1 MEEKTPID
9 NLTEKTFRLLGTLI
23 NVDLQDPQWQK
34 EFFDAL
40 SEQQQSVQPFIKHEG
55 WTKSQFHRQI
65 YMKPNIELHKPN
77 RKSYT
82 IIIWGVFLMLLIA
95 QIFWLGKEV
104 GELKTTIEKQEKFNE
119 VQSDVISTILDHLLN
134 EIKKDEGSK
143 FI

>member
-1 MEEKTPID
+1 
-9 NLTEKTFRLLGTLI
+9 
-23 NVDLQDPQWQK
+23 
-34 EFFDAL
+34 
-40 SEQQQSVQPFIKHEG
+40 
-55 WTKSQFHRQI
+55 
-65 YMKPNIELHKPN
+65 MKPNIELHKPN

-95 QIFWLGKEV
+95 QIFWLGREV
-104 GELKTTIEKQEKFNE
+104 EELKATIEKHEKINE

>member
-1 MEEKTPID
+1 
-9 NLTEKTFRLLGTLI
+9 
-23 NVDLQDPQWQK
+23 
-34 EFFDAL
+34 
-40 SEQQQSVQPFIKHEG
+40 
-55 WTKSQFHRQI
+55 
-65 YMKPNIELHKPN
+65 MKPNIELHKPN

-82 IIIWGVFLMLLIA
+82 IIIWGVFLIILIA